1 MPTGQGVTKV
11 AGSDSLRWDWL
22 PATPRCST
30 IPCITS
36 GGGGSVGSR
45 GRGDGRGGRAGGA
58 GGRRRA
64 LCGAG
69 AALSRSLR
77 ALRVAHAR
85 LPGRRRGCGAGR
97 AGAGVRSAGGLPG
110 AGQGCGGAVPDFAEP
125 LLRGAA
131 TPAAAGKAAR
141 FDGRDVCGARP
152 AGRRVRASG
161 ARTRIGAGAAAPDPG
176 AARGLRAEA
185 HGRIGVRGDRR
196 GHGRDG
202 GLAQDADASRV
213 RPAAGADEG
222 ASMMASY
229 HPLVKRLLDGEV
241 SLAELPPE
249 LQAEGEEA
257 LRLVGAADSAPV
269 ALSPALEERVM
280 AAPGGRR
287 VGAAGTFNR
296 WDRGA
301 APLVPAGTSGVWTTT
316 LALPVGQHQYA
327 FVVDG
332 ARWVVDPAAPAV
344 DDGFGRRNSVV
355 AVTAQGALL

>member
-11 AGSDSLRWDWL
+11 AGCDSLRWDWL

-36 GGGGSVGSR
+36 GGGGSVGAR

-58 GGRRRA
+58 GGRRGT
-64 LCGAG
+64 LCRPG

-85 LPGRRRGCGAGR
+85 LPGRRGRCGAGR
-97 AGAGVRSAGGLPG
+97 AGAGVRSAGGLPR
-110 AGQGCGGAVPDFAEP
+110 AGQVCGVAVPDFAEP

-131 TPAAAGKAAR
+131 PPAATGTAAR

-161 ARTRIGAGAAAPDPG
+161 ARPRIGAGAAAPDPG

-257 LRLVGAADSAPV
+257 LRLVGAADRALQSSCGSCYTRRGREVSRSRARSISGTGAPRPSSPPGRAACGPPPSPSPSA
-269 ALSPALEERVM
+269 SINTRSSWT
-280 AAPGGRR
+280 G
-287 VGAAGTFNR
+287 
-296 WDRGA
+296 
-301 APLVPAGTSGVWTTT
+301 PAGSWIRPRLRWTT
-316 LALPVGQHQYA
+316 AS
-327 FVVDG
+327 
-332 ARWVVDPAAPAV
+332 AV
-344 DDGFGRRNSVV
+344 
-355 AVTAQGALL
+355 VTAWSQ